1 MTWIISIILKYKR
14 FAFPALMVLAI
25 VMLVSG
31 VYMKGRIDGFDN
43 AQRQYQTAQQMAEE
57 KARNEIIRIQSKYD
71 KIFADINAQPDNG
84 INCPL
89 STYAIKRLHNS
100 GGDK

>member
-1 MTWIISIILKYKR
+1 MIKWIILNSRMLLL
-14 FAFPALMVLAI
+14 AVAVLS
-25 VMLVSG
+25 VTVLG
-31 VYMKGRIDGFDN
+31 VYMKGRMDGFDK
-43 AQRQYQTAQQMAEE
+43 AQRQYQTAQQIAEE